1 MIVEAKGLC
10 VRRQGREILRAV
22 DLSIAC
28 GELVALTGPNGAGK
42 STLLRSLN
50 GLVRRSAG
58 TLSLAGAPI
67 GGLSLR
73 QIARV
78 AAYMPQQVMETTDCS
93 VAECVMAGRLPHM
106 SGADSHD
113 RQIVFDTLQR
123 LGLLHLA
130 ERPLSRLS
138 GGERQRVFLA
148 RALVQEP
155 KLLLL
160 DEPTSALDL
169 RHQLETFEIVSG
181 IVRTGAVACVVAI
194 HDLGLAM
201 RYADRIVMLSGGAL
215 VSDGP
220 PAIVTPELIEAAY
233 GVEARVG
240 KLGDHPVVV
249 PVRSRALPPSAG

>member
-1 MIVEAKGLC
+1 MIVEARGLC
-10 VRRQGREILRAV
+10 VRRQGREILRAI

-42 STLLRSLN
+42 STLLRSFN
-50 GLVRRSAG
+50 GLVRPSAG
-58 TLSLAGAPI
+58 TLALANEPI
-67 GGLSLR
+67 GRLSLR
-73 QIARV
+73 QIARI
-78 AAYMPQQVMETTDCS
+78 AAYMPQQVTEIVDCAVS
-93 VAECVMAGRLPHM
+93 ECVTAGRLPHM
-106 SGADSHD
+106 SGTDRRD
-113 RQIVFDTLQR
+113 RQVVFETLER

-155 KLLLL
+155 RLLLL

-181 IVRTGAVACVVAI
+181 IVRAREVACVVAI

-201 RYADRIVMLSGGAL
+201 RYADRIVMLSGGGL

-220 PAIVTPELIEAAY
+220 PAIVTPDLIKAAY
-233 GVEARVG
+233 GVEACVG

-249 PVRSRALPPSAG
+249 PVRSLSAPPPAG